1 MLRGPV
7 KQCLERRGKVA
18 RKDRLP
24 IINGEG
30 LKGRPHQT
38 EVPAYAEDLDFM
50 QVGGWRQVVHSFSD
64 GRGRATITGRA
75 MCIDSGMLD
84 RKQ

>member
-1 MLRGPV
+1 LLV

-18 RKDRLP
+18 PKDLLP
-24 IINGEG
+24 VTNGEG

-38 EVPAYAEDLDFM
+38 EVPASAEDLDFM

-64 GRGRATITGRA
+64 RRGRATIMGRA
-75 MCIDSGMLD
+75 MCIDSGMLHC
-84 RKQ
+84 KQ